1 MAHPAFPE
9 ESSTTL
15 VTPNSFALLMRT
27 EAPRSLYDPVG
38 KSCSSL
44 RSNPAGP
51 RSTGTIGVIP
61 SPKDTMLASS
71 PIGSASRYRH
81 IVGLRPTI
89 FFLSRRAWNRT
100 SRRPPQSHRH
110 FVAFIWYV
118 VPQDLQRSPSTFFPP
133 QAHGNPSRPI
143 RGRPFSL
150 RSSFGWPAG
159 GYGYGEIRGGRGKDR
174 RLDIKDKRLPA
185 P

>member
-81 IVGLRPTI
+81 IVGFLRTI
-89 FFLSRRAWNRT
+89 FFLSTRARKRT

-110 FVAFIWYV
+110 LGSFMRYV
-118 VPQDLQRSPSTFFPP
+118 VPHDLQRSPSTLMPP
-133 QAHGNPSRPI
+133 IVLRH
-143 RGRPFSL
+143 L
-150 RSSFGWPAG
+150 RSRIVP
-159 GYGYGEIRGGRGKDR
+159 
-174 RLDIKDKRLPA
+174 
-185 P
+185 

>member
-9 ESSTTL
+9 ESSTTRSI
-15 VTPNSFALLMRT
+15 PNSFALLIRT

-71 PIGSASRYRH
+71 PIGRASRYRH
-81 IVGLRPTI
+81 IVGLRRTI

-100 SRRPPQSHRH
+100 PRRPPQSHRH
-110 FVAFIWYV
+110 FGAFIGYV
-118 VPQDLQRSPSTFFPP
+118 VPQDLQRRPAPLMPP
-133 QAHGNPSRPI
+133 IVLRH
-143 RGRPFSL
+143 L
-150 RSSFGWPAG
+150 RSRIVPMPG
-159 GYGYGEIRGGRGKDR
+159 GV
-174 RLDIKDKRLPA
+174 
-185 P
+185 